1 MKILIINNAE
11 LNAIPPVRNLVDVL
25 LDLGHSIVLV
35 SRDKDN
41 AMKVYNANGVKTYLL
56 RGNPDN
62 IFGKVLAVFQR
73 RRQIRRII
81 EKEIQNCDLLWA
93 ASDRSALDVGM
104 KYLKKYRCI
113 VQLLELAEDIP
124 MYNGQSFVMANLK
137 KYAKLARKIVVPE
150 YNRAHILQTWW
161 DLKETPV
168 ILPNKPYKLPPSN
181 TPDEVKNQLIK
192 LINEKRKVVLYQ
204 GDFNPDRDLESVAD
218 ALEPMENYVLYLLG
232 RPNNYLDKLLHKKP
246 TIEYLGYIQPPYHI
260 CAARYADLGLLPYK
274 PTKSMREHSE
284 LNALYCAP
292 NKIYEYASQGLPM
305 IGPDIPGLKFPF
317 ELYGVGECYQGNERS
332 IMQAIYKVESNIDE
346 YKANCLKF
354 WELDNIAD
362 IVYSIISDNK
372 YEDNAE

>member
-25 LDLGHSIVLV
+25 LDLGHSVVLV

-113 VQLLELAEDIP
+113 VQLLELANDIP

-192 LINEKRKVVLYQ
+192 LINEKRKVILYQ

-218 ALEPMENYVLYLLG
+218 ALEPMENYALYLLG

-317 ELYGVGECYQGNERS
+317 ELYGVGECYQGNKQS
-332 IMQAIYKVESNIDE
+332 IIQAIYKVESNIDE

-354 WELDNIAD
+354 WALDNIAD
-362 IVYSIISDNK
+362 IVYSIISDNR